1 MRFESFCGLV
11 LGLSIISCFS
21 GCGPRATQQEDAAP
35 MKSAANAS
43 PGSAPQEPV
52 AEVAEPLDD
61 DVRVP
66 ATTAES
72 AAAIDLSV
80 FPLLPGAG
88 EVTTRTIACLEYEA
102 RLKAFDVRNEYEF
115 QRRNLLQRQWKELSP
130 SDISGGYAEGQF
142 VRSGFHLYVTVQLH
156 DEPGKVVVRLR
167 NNSNVN
173 VSKLPVPP
181 GATFGG
187 VNYNIASYET
197 NASVE
202 ETKEAV
208 RKLLVDQG
216 CWKILGWRGDSLILQ
231 QNAVEL
237 TSVVE
242 ARSSRPGKTRI
253 AYWTEQL
260 STDSRAPADA
270 NLSKYEVQANA
281 R

>member
-1 MRFESFCGLV
+1 MRFESFIGLV
-11 LGLSIISCFS
+11 LGLSTIGCFS
-21 GCGPRATQQEDAAP
+21 GCGPNANRQQNAAP

-43 PGSAPQEPV
+43 PGSAPQEMV
-52 AEVAEPLDD
+52 AEATEPLDD
-61 DVRVP
+61 NVRVP

-72 AAAIDLSV
+72 AAAIDLST

-88 EVTTRTIACLEYEA
+88 EITTRAVACLEYEA
-102 RLKAFDVRNEYEF
+102 RLKTFDVRNEYEF
-115 QRRNLLQRQWKELSP
+115 QRRNLLERQWKELSP
-130 SDISGGYAEGQF
+130 SDISDGYAEGQF

-167 NNSNVN
+167 NKSNVN

-197 NASVE
+197 SVGVE
-202 ETKEAV
+202 ETREAV

-216 CWKILGWRGDSLILQ
+216 WKVLGWRGDSLILQ

-237 TSVVE
+237 TAVVD
-242 ARSSRPGKTRI
+242 ALSSQPGKTRI

-270 NLSKYEVQANA
+270 NLSKHEVQDNA